1 MVGAVNDEDKNIASG
16 RGGSGGSLPRE
27 STTSMVPSGGA
38 PPPRARTARVWIWD
52 LLVGK
57 TERRLA
63 IVILVTT
70 MVPLAAAL
78 YLGTQMFRRAA
89 AVWYTP
95 EIGRQLDQGVDVY
108 KDYVKAVKDDLK
120 HQTVAIAAD
129 PVLREAARRGNTETI
144 ESELDVVFPNF
155 PDLVVLEVQDAHGRV
170 LARRD
175 RGRPVDATKER
186 SLDVRRQLTDDPDAP
201 MLVATFAVS
210 SRRLDELESAAEVVK
225 IYHQI
230 EASRS
235 EVYQGYLNVYALL
248 LGVTLV
254 LTVPLGFFLARGVTK
269 RINRLSAAIN
279 LVAEGDLTVRVPV
292 TGSDELTDLARTF
305 NRMIGEMAQSRARIE
320 FLQRIGAWQDMA
332 QRLAHEIKNPLTPI
346 QLAVQECH
354 RKYGGE
360 DAKYRA
366 LLDTTLE
373 IVEEEV
379 GTLRRL
385 VGNFSN
391 FARLPHAELA
401 EANLADFMR
410 DCENQLGHLEDP
422 SVGDSDAP
430 PPSESFET
438 PNVEIRWEVP
448 KDDAPIRVAIDRQML
463 RRVVVNLVRNAVQAI
478 RDHHARGSRPDDLES
493 AAGLPSGEVLGRV
506 VVSAHREGDGACI
519 EVEDDGPGIAASM
532 RGRIFDPY
540 FTTKADG
547 TGLGLAIV
555 KKIVVEH
562 GGEIEADR
570 SVRLGGARFILH
582 LPGMKILSIAASA
595 KEARERARKQG
606 VEVS

>member
-1 MVGAVNDEDKNIASG
+1 
-16 RGGSGGSLPRE
+16 
-27 STTSMVPSGGA
+27 
-38 PPPRARTARVWIWD
+38 
-52 LLVGK
+52 LL
-57 TERRLA
+57 
-63 IVILVTT
+63 
-70 MVPLAAAL
+70 
-78 YLGTQMFRRAA
+78 
-89 AVWYTP
+89 
-95 EIGRQLDQGVDVY
+95 
-108 KDYVKAVKDDLK
+108 
-120 HQTVAIAAD
+120 
-129 PVLREAARRGNTETI
+129 
-144 ESELDVVFPNF
+144 FPAF
-155 PDLVVLEVQDAHGRV
+155 PDLVVLVVEDGTGRV
-170 LARRD
+170 LARRE
-175 RGRPVDATKER
+175 RGRPIDAAKEK
-186 SLDVRRQLTDDPDAP
+186 SLEVRRALTDDGDTP

-210 SRRLDELESAAEVVK
+210 SKRLDELDSAAEVVK
-225 IYHQI
+225 TYHQI
-230 EASRS
+230 ESSRS

-248 LGVTLV
+248 LGITLV
-254 LTVPLGFFLARGVTK
+254 LTVPLGILLARGVTR

-279 LVAEGDLTVRVPV
+279 LVAGGDLSVRVPV

-354 RKYGGE
+354 RKYGG
-360 DAKYRA
+360 DDPRYRA

-391 FARLPHAELA
+391 FARLPNAELVV
-401 EANLADFMR
+401 ANLSDFLR

-422 SVGDSDAP
+422 TLGEDFSAQ
-430 PPSESFET
+430 
-438 PNVEIRWEVP
+438 NVEIRWEVP
-448 KDDAPIRVAIDRQML
+448 KERIEVAIDRQML

-478 RDHHARGSRPDDLES
+478 RDQHARGSRPD
-493 AAGLPSGEVLGRV
+493 AARDVSTEDVLGRV
-506 VVSAHREGDGACI
+506 VVSAKRDGDGARI
-519 EVEDDGPGIAASM
+519 DVEDDGPGIATSM

-562 GGEIEADR
+562 GGEIVAER
-570 SVRLGGARFILH
+570 SDRLGGARFVLR
-582 LPGMKILSIAASA
+582 LPGLKILAIAEAA
-595 KEARERARKQG
+595 REARELAREQG
-606 VEVS
+606 VETAG

>member
-1 MVGAVNDEDKNIASG
+1 MTEPDDKVTETPPPV
-16 RGGSGGSLPRE
+16 SLTERV
-27 STTSMVPSGGA
+27 SGA
-38 PPPRARTARVWIWD
+38 PRSRISRSSKEPPKRTAVWIWD

-63 IVILVTT
+63 LVIFVTT
-70 MVPLAAAL
+70 MVPLGTAL

-129 PVLREAARRGNTETI
+129 PVLREAAKKGNIETI

-155 PDLVVLEVQDAHGRV
+155 PELVVLEIQDAQGRV
-170 LARRD
+170 VARRD
-175 RGRPVDATKER
+175 RGRPVDTSKER
-186 SLDVRRQLTDDPDAP
+186 SLDVRRALTDEEEAP

-225 IYHQI
+225 VYHQI

-254 LTVPLGFFLARGVTK
+254 LTVPLGIFLARGVTK

-292 TGSDELTDLARTF
+292 TGSDELTDLARNF
-305 NRMIGEMAQSRARIE
+305 NRMIGEVVQSRARIE

-354 RKYGGE
+354 RKYGG
-360 DAKYRA
+360 DDPRYRA

-401 EANLADFMR
+401 VANLGDFLR

-422 SVGDSDAP
+422 SAELRGEDEPIA
-430 PPSESFET
+430 T
-438 PNVEIRWEVP
+438 QNVEIRWEVP
-448 KDDAPIRVAIDRQML
+448 DEPIAVAIDRQML

-478 RDHHARGSRPDDLES
+478 RDHRAR
-493 AAGLPSGEVLGRV
+493 PSLSQDAPTEVIGRV
-506 VVSAHREGDGACI
+506 LVTAQREDDGARI

-562 GGEIEADR
+562 GGEIEADQ
-570 SVRLGGARFILH
+570 SDRLGGARFILH
-582 LPGMKILSIAASA
+582 LPGEKILSIAEAA
-595 KEARERARKQG
+595 NEARERARKQG

>member
-1 MVGAVNDEDKNIASG
+1 MGAVK
-16 RGGSGGSLPRE
+16 R
-27 STTSMVPSGGA
+27 
-38 PPPRARTARVWIWD
+38 RTRLWLWQ

-63 IVILVTT
+63 VVILVTT

-78 YLGTQMFRRAA
+78 YLGTQMFRRASA
-89 AVWYTP
+89 IWFNP
-95 EIGRQLDQGVDVY
+95 EIGAQLDRGVDVY
-108 KDYVKAVKDDLK
+108 KDYVKAIKDDLK

-129 PVLREAARRGNTETI
+129 PVLREAARKGNIETV
-144 ESELDVVFPNF
+144 ESELDSLFPNF
-155 PDLVVLEVQDAHGRV
+155 PDLVNLEVQDASSRII
-170 LARRD
+170 ARRD

-186 SLDVRRQLTDDPDAP
+186 SLEVRRALTDDPDAP
-201 MLVATFAVS
+201 ILVATFAVS
-210 SRRLDELESAAEVVK
+210 SRRLDELESAGEVVK
-225 IYHQI
+225 RYHQI

-248 LGVTLV
+248 LGVTLI
-254 LTVPLGFFLARGVTK
+254 LTVPLGIFLARGVTR

-279 LVAEGDLTVRVPV
+279 LVTEGDLSVRVPV
-292 TGSDELTDLARTF
+292 TGSDELTDLARVF

-354 RKYGGE
+354 RKYAGE
-360 DAKYRA
+360 DPRYRT

-391 FARLPHAELA
+391 FARLPQAELV
-401 EANLADFMR
+401 EANLSDFLR

-422 SVGDSDAP
+422 ALGEGDPIPAQ
-430 PPSESFET
+430 
-438 PNVEIRWEVP
+438 NVDIEWQMP
-448 KDDAPIRVAIDRQML
+448 ADDIKVAIDRQML

-478 RDHHARGSRPDDLES
+478 RDDRARGSSPDAPQKLGES
-493 AAGLPSGEVLGRV
+493 EVIGHI
-506 VVSAHREGDGACI
+506 VVSASREGDGARI
-519 EVEDDGPGIAASM
+519 EVEDDGPGIAMSM

-562 GGEIEADR
+562 GGEVEAKSSD
-570 SVRLGGARFILH
+570 RLGGARFVLH
-582 LPGMKILSIAASA
+582 LPGLKILSIAAAA
-595 KEARERARKQG
+595 KEARERALQQG
-606 VEVS
+606 VETGVD

>member
-1 MVGAVNDEDKNIASG
+1 M
-16 RGGSGGSLPRE
+16 
-27 STTSMVPSGGA
+27 
-38 PPPRARTARVWIWD
+38 ARVGLRSLRALIAR

-63 IVILVTT
+63 FVILVST

-78 YLGTQMFRRAA
+78 YLGTKMFDRASA
-89 AVWYTP
+89 TWFNPQVGEELDRGVAVT
-95 EIGRQLDQGVDVY
+95 

-129 PVLREAARRGNTETI
+129 PVLREAAKTRNIETL
-144 ESELDVVFPNF
+144 ESELDALFPHF
-155 PDLVVLEVQDAHGRV
+155 TSLVQLRV
-170 LARRD
+170 LRSPPELHARGEPDTDGNKSSNDVAVPLYDLEDIAEKTMAQRD
-175 RGRPVDATKER
+175 RGRPVDPVTEK
-186 SLDVRRQLTDDPDAP
+186 SLSQTVPLTDDPDGP
-201 MLVATFAVS
+201 CVFATFAVPS
-210 SRRLDELESAAEVVK
+210 KRLDELKHAGEIVRQ
-225 IYHQI
+225 YHQI
-230 EASRS
+230 EAERS
-235 EVYQGYLNVYALL
+235 QLYQAYLNAFTAL

-254 LTVPLGFFLARGVTK
+254 LTVPLGIFLARGITR
-269 RINRLSAAIN
+269 RINRLSAALN
-279 LVAEGDLTVRVPV
+279 LVAEGDLSVRVPV

-354 RKYGGE
+354 RKYNG
-360 DAKYRA
+360 DDPRYRE

-379 GTLRRL
+379 GVLRRL
-385 VGNFSN
+385 VGNFSS
-391 FARLPHAELA
+391 FARLPHAEL
-401 EANLADFMR
+401 ERANLVAFLK
-410 DCENQLGHLEDP
+410 DCENQLGHLEDT
-422 SVGDSDAP
+422 SAGEGSSDAEP
-430 PPSESFET
+430 IPAQ
-438 PNVEIRWEVP
+438 NVEIKWETP
-448 KDDAPIRVAIDRQML
+448 AEAIDVAIDRQML

-478 RDHHARGSRPDDLES
+478 RDARARKSTPGTDDVVS
-493 AAGLPSGEVLGRV
+493 SSEVIGRV
-506 VVSAHREGDGACI
+506 VVSAAREGDGARI

-562 GGEIEADR
+562 GGEIEAGR
-570 SVRLGGARFILH
+570 SSRLGGARFVLH
-582 LPGMKILSIAASA
+582 LPGMKILAIADAA
-595 KEARERARKQG
+595 RKARERAKQQG
-606 VEVS
+606 VETGAA

>member
-1 MVGAVNDEDKNIASG
+1 VK
-16 RGGSGGSLPRE
+16 R
-27 STTSMVPSGGA
+27 
-38 PPPRARTARVWIWD
+38 RARIFIRD

-63 IVILVTT
+63 VVILVTT
-70 MVPLAAAL
+70 MVPLGVAL

-89 AVWYTP
+89 AIWYTP
-95 EIGRQLDQGVDVY
+95 EIGRQLDRGVDVY

-129 PVLREAARRGNTETI
+129 PALREAAAKGNIETL
-144 ESELDVVFPNF
+144 ESELDVVFSSF
-155 PDLVVLEVQDAHGRV
+155 PDLATLEIQDANGRV
-170 LARRD
+170 MARRD
-175 RGRPVDATKER
+175 RGRPVDTSKER
-186 SLDVRRQLTDDPDAP
+186 SLEVRRALADDADAP
-201 MLVATFAVS
+201 MLVAIFAVS
-210 SRRLDELESAAEVVK
+210 SKRLDELESAGEVVK
-225 IYHQI
+225 IYHQL
-230 EASRS
+230 EASRD
-235 EVYQGYLNVYALL
+235 EVYEGYLNVFALL

-254 LTVPLGFFLARGVTK
+254 LTVPLGILLARGVTR

-279 LVAEGDLTVRVPV
+279 LVAEGDLSVRVPV
-292 TGSDELTDLARTF
+292 TGSDELTDLARNF

-354 RKYGGE
+354 RKYDG
-360 DAKYRA
+360 DDPKFRA

-391 FARLPHAELA
+391 FARLPQAELT
-401 EANLADFMR
+401 EADLASFLR

-422 SVGDSDAP
+422 SLGEGTADAEP
-430 PPSESFET
+430 IPAQ
-438 PNVEIRWEVP
+438 NVEIKWEIP
-448 KDDAPIRVAIDRQML
+448 DEPLPAAFDRQML
-463 RRVVVNLVRNAVQAI
+463 RRVIVNLVRNAVQAI
-478 RDHHARGSRPDDLES
+478 RDHHARPTDAMSS
-493 AAGLPSGEVLGRV
+493 AEVIGRV
-506 VVSAHREGDGACI
+506 IVSAKREGDGARI

-532 RGRIFDPY
+532 RARIFDPY

-555 KKIVVEH
+555 KKIIVEH
-562 GGEIEADR
+562 GGEIEAQK
-570 SVRLGGARFILH
+570 STRLGGARFVVH
-582 LPGMKILSIAASA
+582 LPGTKILSIAAAAS
-595 KEARERARKQG
+595 EARERARKQG
-606 VEVS
+606 VETGGDA